1 MIVTL
6 VITIFIESSI
16 LLGYAHW
23 NKKPK
28 LHLLFSGALANLF
41 SQSVLW
47 VFLTFFPHHYLV
59 TLLTMEFFVV
69 GIECLI
75 LHFYRSNMLKLNEA
89 FLLSLF
95 MNLASFGIGWFLPV

>member
-6 VITIFIESSI
+6 VITIFIESGI
-16 LLGYAHW
+16 LLGYSHW
-23 NKKPK
+23 HKKPL

-59 TLLTMEFFVV
+59 TLLTMEFFIV
-69 GIECLI
+69 GIECL
-75 LHFYRSNMLKLNEA
+75 YPA
-89 FLLSLF
+89 FLQ
-95 MNLASFGIGWFLPV
+95 I